1 MDKWQRTAAYEIPNK
16 PQRIRGLAGS
26 GKTIVLALKAAYLHF
41 KDPTADIAVTFYS
54 RSLYQQ
60 FTSLIQEFYQQ
71 YSNDKVDF
79 EKFIYY
85 MHGEHLMNLEFI
97 PRQHKIKSR
106 YLYF

>member
-97 PRQHKIKSR
+97 PRQHKN
-106 YLYF
+106 